1 MDTKELA
8 EAFSLL
14 SDDEKIKFLREISK
28 TTKEGEDVN
37 SPLYNSSSYLGIAA
51 NWIEQSKKT

>member
-14 SDDEKIKFLREISK
+14 SDDEKIKFLREISSSLRK
-28 TTKEGEDVN
+28 GVEVS
-37 SPLYNSSSYLGIAA
+37 SPLFNSSCYIGIAA
-51 NWIEQSKKT
+51 NWLEKSKE